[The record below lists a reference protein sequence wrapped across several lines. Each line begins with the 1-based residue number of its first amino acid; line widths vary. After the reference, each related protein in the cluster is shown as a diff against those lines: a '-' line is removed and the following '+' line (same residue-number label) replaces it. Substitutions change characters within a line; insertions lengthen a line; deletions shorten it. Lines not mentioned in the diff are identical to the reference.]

1 MSEFLESVRQSFAD
15 PITRHA
21 MLVHFPIAISILAIP
36 FVAALPFIAGRTARA
51 YRILLTVVLFGTA
64 VVAWQATEAGEDG
77 ATIVEARLTN
87 DQARDVLAR
96 HEERGERVPLLLAA
110 SSVLV
115 ALSLVRARGIPMIA
129 GLAATAT
136 IVATTAVVVV
146 VSHDGG
152 RLVHH
157 LDRSPTT
164 WTAD

>member
-1 MSEFLESVRQSFAD
+1 M
-15 PITRHA
+15 
-21 MLVHFPIAISILAIP
+21 
-36 FVAALPFIAGRTARA
+36 
-51 YRILLTVVLFGTA
+51 LFGTA

-136 IVATTAVVVV
+136 IVATTAVIVV